1 MFPLVRELAAAG
13 TPSRVSVAVA
23 CRVLG
28 FSKQAY
34 YQWLADPVSDRDWN
48 EAHLI
53 NAARDV
59 WEEDRCQGYRLICDE
74 LVDDGWVVSERR
86 VWRVCSQEGLFSA
99 AHRRKDK
106 RKHRRPGPAV
116 HDDRVRRDFT
126 ATAPNRLWLTD
137 ITEHRTAEGKLYL
150 CAVKDG
156 RFQGASATL
165 LMSLFS
171 FSRGVWNSR
180 VFLGRSLS
188 WSTMAWIALSVTSL
202 KLVPFG

>member
-13 TPSRVSVAVA
+13 TRSGVSVAVA

-34 YQWLADPVSDRDWN
+34 YQWLRKPLSDRDWD

-59 WEEDRCQGYRLICDE
+59 WDEDRCQGYRLITDE
-74 LVDDGWVVSERR
+74 LVDDGWQVSERR
-86 VWRVCSQEGLFSA
+86 VWWVCPQEGMFSA
-99 AHRRKDK
+99 AHRRKGR

-116 HDDRVRRDFT
+116 HDDLVNRNFT
-126 ATAPNRLWLTD
+126 ADAPNRVWLTD
-137 ITEHRTAEGKLYL
+137 ITEHRTNEGKVYL

-165 LMSLFS
+165 LISSFS

-180 VFLGRSLS
+180 VLRGRLLS
-188 WSTMAWIALSVTSL
+188 WAAMASISSSETALKS
-202 KLVPFG
+202 VPFG